1 MPTLNNTPT
10 LQMMDVPTLPPL
22 EGVGV
27 PPPSPSTATA
37 TTPLTAQPASA
48 TSTTSINFDTILS
61 ELQTYQEQNNNLA
74 IPSSHPTLARIT
86 DALTFIGFENIINQ
100 RWEAQYQKLKE
111 YKLQNGH
118 CNVPH
123 SHPTLGSWV
132 MNQREYYKLYEN
144 NPQSSPL
151 TQSRYEQL
159 KSINLSGVNLWEKR
173 LLELKAYR
181 DEHGHTDV
189 PIDYPKLGVWVLN
202 QRDTYAF
209 NKDEMGNDRINALDQ
224 LGFNWNRW
232 GRKRLKTREDAWDA
246 QFNKLQEFI
255 RVNGTCVLLVCV
267 FHVCVFIFIT
277 ISQQV
282 HIMTFPHG
290 SFFFPLLGIPP
301 ILFYL

>member
-1 MPTLNNTPT
+1 ME
-10 LQMMDVPTLPPL
+10 VPALPPL
-22 EGVGV
+22 DGTSA
-27 PPPSPSTATA
+27 PPSTAMTPTQTA
-37 TTPLTAQPASA
+37 PPASS
-48 TSTTSINFDTILS
+48 STTSSTTASINFDTILS

-74 IPSSHPTLARIT
+74 IPTSHPTLARIT
-86 DALTFIGFENIINQ
+86 DALTYIGFEHIINQ

-111 YKLQNGH
+111 YKLQHGH

-123 SHPTLGSWV
+123 SHPSLGSWV
-132 MNQREYYKLYEN
+132 MNQRDCYKLYEN

-173 LLELKAYR
+173 LLELKAYK

-189 PIDYPKLGVWVLN
+189 PIDYPKLGLWVLN

-209 NKDEMGNDRINALDQ
+209 NKDEMGNDRIDALDK

-255 RVNGTCVLLVCV
+255 KANGKCCFV
-267 FHVCVFIFIT
+267 FMFLCC
-277 ISQQV
+277 
-282 HIMTFPHG
+282 
-290 SFFFPLLGIPP
+290 
-301 ILFYL
+301 LFL